1 VPVVACRVVVRGR
14 VQGVFF
20 RDSCRREAQKRGVT
34 GWVVNRADGA
44 VEAFF
49 EGEQNAVEQM
59 CEWCRYGPPYAD
71 VTGIEVE
78 QASPTGATG
87 FMIS

>member
-1 VPVVACRVVVRGR
+1 
-14 VQGVFF
+14 VFF

-49 EGEQNAVEQM
+49 EGEQIAVEQM